1 MTDSP
6 DPSLPTLER
15 FILDHIP
22 LARAMDL
29 RVAACDGAVLA
40 LDAPLAPN
48 VNDKGCA
55 FGGSLT
61 CLMTLA
67 GWSLVELGLQRH
79 GVDCDIY
86 VADSDVRYLAPVW
99 TDFRAEARFAP
110 GSDWDSFLATLA
122 ARGKARVEM
131 ACEVR
136 EHGGAVVAATL
147 RARFV
152 AKRTPPPAD

>member
-1 MTDSP
+1 
-6 DPSLPTLER
+6 
-15 FILDHIP
+15 
-22 LARAMDL
+22 
-29 RVAACDGAVLA
+29 
-40 LDAPLAPN
+40 
-48 VNDKGCA
+48 
-55 FGGSLT
+55 
-61 CLMTLA
+61 MTLA

-99 TDFRAEARFAP
+99 SDFRAEARLVP
-110 GSDWDSFLATLA
+110 GTDWTSFLATLA
-122 ARGKARVEM
+122 ARGKARVEV

-136 EHGGAVVAATL
+136 ERGGAVVAATL

>member
-1 MTDSP
+1 MTGTP
-6 DPSLPTLER
+6 ESLRDLER

-22 LARAMDL
+22 LARAMEL
-29 RVAACDGAVLA
+29 QVAACDGDMLA

-67 GWSLVELGLQRH
+67 GWSLVELALQRH
-79 GVDCDIY
+79 GIDCDIY

-99 TDFRAEARFAP
+99 ADFRAEARLEP
-110 GSDWDSFLATLA
+110 GSNWDTFLATLA
-122 ARGKARVEM
+122 ARGKARVE
-131 ACEVR
+131 AQCIVR
-136 EHGGAVVAATL
+136 ERDGATIAATL

-152 AKRTPPPAD
+152 AKRTLPPAG

>member
-1 MTDSP
+1 MTGTP
-6 DPSLPTLER
+6 ESLRDLEH
-15 FILDHIP
+15 FILGHIP
-22 LARAMDL
+22 LARAMEL
-29 RVAACDGAVLA
+29 QVAASDSDMLA

-67 GWSLVELGLQRH
+67 GWSLVELALRRH
-79 GVDCDIY
+79 GIDCDIY

-99 TDFRAEARFAP
+99 TDFRAEARLAP
-110 GSDWDSFLATLA
+110 GSSWTSFLATLA
-122 ARGKARVEM
+122 ARGKARLETQVS
-131 ACEVR
+131 VR
-136 EHGGAVVAATL
+136 ERDGSTVAATL

-152 AKRTPPPAD
+152 AKRTPPPAG